1 MPYLPRIG
9 GRQSLDPAVAE
20 GLLAGRGCCP
30 EAPAGP
36 QALAHVLDVASSP
49 REEELA
55 GEAAA
60 VAAFLLVT
68 SPVARWRA
76 DGNEPGCAA
85 AGAQPRVSD
94 QEPGDQVP
102 KARAIGEGKG
112 GPEDP
117 PGRAPE
123 GPPWPQGRP
132 LTSRRGAD
140 FRCPPPLK
148 SASRLPQARHWRYSV
163 GLGPVMSCPDGQ
175 A

>member
-1 MPYLPRIG
+1 MPYLPRLS

-30 EAPAGP
+30 EAPAGQ

-85 AGAQPRVSD
+85 AGAQPKSLRSRTGIPSS
-94 QEPGDQVP
+94 QSPRHRRRQGRSRGSTRPGT
-102 KARAIGEGKG
+102 R
-112 GPEDP
+112 
-117 PGRAPE
+117 RS
-123 GPPWPQGRP
+123 PWPQGRP
-132 LTSRRGAD
+132 PTSRRGAD

-163 GLGPVMSCPDGQ
+163 GLGP
-175 A
+175 